1 MNIHCDE
8 DNLFIRPDLLEKHK
22 LYKVFC
28 GKQGIV

>member
-1 MNIHCDE
+1 MNIDYNE
-8 DNLFIRPDLLEKHK
+8 GNLFIRPNSLGRHK